1 MNLSRTIQFLIGAI
15 VLLAVPS
22 VIQAQI
28 SVQGGN
34 QVLAITTGLPGSEPI
49 AVTNVSAQVRFSR
62 QNYIAKITVYTTC
75 PGQHFNLT
83 VVAVSPGDGVAAPVV
98 TLQDGLPAADFI
110 TDIPAKPP
118 GGNNTATLQYTAS
131 STFAQGNSAE
141 LGDDVHTVTYT
152 LTAQ

>member
-1 MNLSRTIQFLIGAI
+1 LIGVI
-15 VLLAVPS
+15 VLLAAPPVLH
-22 VIQAQI
+22 AQI
-28 SVQGGN
+28 SIRGGN
-34 QVLAITTGLPGSEPI
+34 QVLSITTGLPGSEPI
-49 AVTNVSAQVRFSR
+49 AVTNASGQVRYSR
-62 QNYIAKITVYTTC
+62 QNYITKITVYTTC

-110 TDIPAKPP
+110 TDIPKKPGRAK
-118 GGNNTATLQYTAS
+118 NATLQYTAS

>member
-1 MNLSRTIQFLIGAI
+1 MNFPRTSRFLICAAMLLVGA
-15 VLLAVPS
+15 S
-22 VIQAQI
+22 VGHAQI

-34 QVLAITTGLPGSEPI
+34 QVLTISTALPGSEPI
-49 AVTNVSAQVRFSR
+49 AVTNTSAQIRYSR
-62 QNYIAKITVYTTC
+62 QTYITKVTVYTTC

-83 VVAVSPGDGVAAPVV
+83 VVAVSPGDGVAAPTV

-118 GGNNTATLQYTAS
+118 GGNKTATLQYTAS